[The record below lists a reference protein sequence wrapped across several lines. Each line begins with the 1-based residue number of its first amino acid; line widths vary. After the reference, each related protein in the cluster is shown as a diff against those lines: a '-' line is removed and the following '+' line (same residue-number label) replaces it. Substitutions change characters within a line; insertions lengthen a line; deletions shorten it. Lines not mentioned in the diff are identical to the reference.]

1 MQSNKNVMAL
11 SSYATDNNDSFTKK
25 RKEQFL
31 NSVSL
36 SSRMSSI
43 RRSSYVS
50 NSSGRSDCVTSSITD
65 TVTVEPRSKFTLYK
79 INVHSDDKRWVVYRR
94 YSDFVLLNKK
104 LQKEFPNLA
113 FKLPPK
119 RWFRDNF
126 DKTFV
131 HKRQKGLQDFLCN
144 LFSIQQLYQSPPV
157 QQFFRLDNPPSPD
170 EDLEASQ
177 IYCQSLEASCNELK
191 QFVNQQELQIMK
203 LKTELED
210 IEKYHNHTNKEKN
223 TTTTTLLLAKVINNG
238 DIFNLFLTNVSILN
252 SLKTPDKLCFSGVL
266 RGFIGVLS
274 GSIGQK

>member
-1 MQSNKNVMAL
+1 MAL
-11 SSYATDNNDSFTKK
+11 SSYATDCHDSFNQQ
-25 RKEQFL
+25 RKEPFL
-31 NSVSL
+31 NSLSL
-36 SSRMSSI
+36 NSRLSSI

-50 NSSGRSDCVTSSITD
+50 NSSRRSDCLTSSITD
-65 TVTVEPRSKFTLYK
+65 AVTVEPRSKFTLYK

-126 DKTFV
+126 DQTFI

-144 LFSIQQLYQSPPV
+144 LFSVQQLCQSPPA

-177 IYCQSLEASCNELK
+177 IYCQSLEASCTELK
-191 QFVNQQELQIMK
+191 HFVNQQELQIMK
-203 LKTELED
+203 LKSELED
-210 IEKYHNHTNKEKN
+210 IEKYHNHTDKEKN
-223 TTTTTLLLAKVINNG
+223 ATTTTLLLAKVTNNG
-238 DIFNLFLTNVSILN
+238 DIFNLFLIIFSFLN
-252 SLKTPDKLCFSGVL
+252 SRRIPDNLCFSGVL
-266 RGFIGVLS
+266 RSFIRVLS
-274 GSIGQK
+274 GNTGQK